1 MKLIREIC
9 HACRAERGINEIFG
23 MLAEAGYTPPSQKI
37 QKTMVRY
44 IMEIKSNVR
53 LRINRG
59 YTINE
64 MRSIRYDAGTI
75 CSSL

>member
-1 MKLIREIC
+1 MLIEEGF
-9 HACRAERGINEIFG
+9 A
-23 MLAEAGYTPPSQKI
+23 PQSQKV
-37 QKTMVRY
+37 QKTMVRH

-64 MRSIRYDAGTI
+64 MRNISYDTNAI
-75 CSSL
+75 CSNL

>member
-1 MKLIREIC
+1 
-9 HACRAERGINEIFG
+9 
-23 MLAEAGYTPPSQKI
+23 
-37 QKTMVRY
+37 
-44 IMEIKSNVR
+44 MEIKSNVR